1 MRALLSGVMVTAFRW
16 AAAVV
21 AGLATLVGAVGVG
34 LHYSTS
40 SARLPVLA
48 ASAASYLMVGAV
60 VGAVV
65 FALLRYRVA
74 TAVALLIVVAAVW
87 IQAPRYIG
95 ESAGGGGEVL
105 TVMQANVLFGE
116 ADPATVVSEVEERR
130 VDLLTVSELTP
141 EAVEAYAREGL
152 DRMLPYHFVSPE
164 PGAGGTGIWSRYP
177 LSDEVEYDGFVM
189 NQVSATAAVP
199 GGGPVAVYAFH
210 PVPPVYDTHVWADE
224 LSRLQGILES
234 APPAVP
240 VVVGAD
246 FNATYDHTQYRAML
260 SGRLRDTAEQ
270 VGAGF
275 LFTYPTDKRIPPLV
289 GIDHILVAGGRATS
303 VETVTLPGSDHRAV
317 VAQIRLDRPPR

>member
-1 MRALLSGVMVTAFRW
+1 MATVFRW
-16 AAAVV
+16 AAAVL
-21 AGLATLVGAVGVG
+21 AGLATLVGVVGVV

-48 ASAASYLMVGAV
+48 ASAASYMMIGSVL
-60 VGAVV
+60 GAVV

-87 IQAPRYIG
+87 IQAPRYVG
-95 ESAGGGGEVL
+95 ESAGGGGDVL

-141 EAVEAYAREGL
+141 EAVDAFAREGL
-152 DRMLPYHFVSPE
+152 DRVLPYHFMVPE
-164 PGAGGTGIWSRYP
+164 PGAAGTGIWSRFP

-189 NQVSATAAVP
+189 NQVSATAEVP
-199 GGGPVAVYAFH
+199 GTGPVAVYAFH
-210 PVPPVYDTHVWADE
+210 PVPPVYDTQVWADE
-224 LSRLQGILES
+224 LSRLHGILES
-234 APPAVP
+234 APASGP
-240 VVVGAD
+240 VVAGAD
-246 FNATYDHTQYRAML
+246 FNATYDHAQYRAML
-260 SGRLRDTAEQ
+260 TGRLRDTAEQ
-270 VGAGF
+270 VGAGL

-289 GIDHILVAGGRATS
+289 GIDQILVAGGRATS

-317 VAQIRLDRPPR
+317 VAQIQLDRSPR

>member
-1 MRALLSGVMVTAFRW
+1 MVTAFRW
-16 AAAVV
+16 AAAVL
-21 AGLATLVGAVGVG
+21 AGLATLVGAVGVA

-40 SARLPVLA
+40 SSRLPVLA

-87 IQAPRYIG
+87 IQAPRYVG

-116 ADPATVVSEVEERR
+116 ADPATVTYEVEERR

-141 EAVEAYAREGL
+141 EAVDAFERAGL
-152 DRMLPYHFVSPE
+152 HRMLPYHFVVPE
-164 PGAGGTGIWSRYP
+164 PGAGGTGIWSRFP
-177 LSDEVEYDGFVM
+177 LSDEAEYDGFVM
-189 NQVSATAAVP
+189 NQVSATADVP
-199 GGGPVAVYAFH
+199 GTGPVAVYAFH

-224 LSRLQGILES
+224 LSRLQAILES
-234 APPAVP
+234 APPVP

-246 FNATYDHTQYRAML
+246 FNATYDHAQYRAML
-260 SGRLRDTAEQ
+260 TGRLRDTAEQ
-270 VGAGF
+270 VGAG
-275 LFTYPTDKRIPPLV
+275 LLYTYPTDKRIPPLV

-317 VAQIRLDRPPR
+317 VAQIELDRPPR